1 MFHFWPELHL
11 HECVSVIAED
21 SYWLLFPLICAEP
34 LLTVSLESCSGL
46 HVVCQFHG
54 CKDAGIFSMR
64 CYSCRMP
71 FNWQDF
77 KRAAGALSKERPP
90 ESGRWSGGPGV
101 GCEDFVV
108 GSLPNE
114 AAVAT

>member
-1 MFHFWPELHL
+1 MFHVWSDLYL
-11 HECVSVIAED
+11 HERVSVVVQD

-54 CKDAGIFSMR
+54 CKDAVFFFHAMLT
-64 CYSCRMP
+64 CRMP

-77 KRAAGALSKERPP
+77 KLAAGALSKERAP
-90 ESGRWSGGPGV
+90 
-101 GCEDFVV
+101 
-108 GSLPNE
+108 
-114 AAVAT
+114 